1 MSFEAK
7 CMMEVYMWRQV
18 KLKTLHQIFR
28 SLSFTFSPRLLD
40 LKKNNNNNSVLFPL
54 HQNTS
59 SWFKLLILVF

>member
-40 LKKNNNNNSVLFPL
+40 LKKKKIITVYFFPYIRIP
-54 HQNTS
+54 QVDS
-59 SWFKLLILVF
+59 SY